1 MKLTFSL
8 IYGSIVFL
16 ATKVAVINFTNFREC
31 EAISATFFNAFVT
44 RCCLN
49 NIYIFAS
56 FDTLFIFFIFERSLI
71 TNLANLVPGYRP
83 LFEQDDTLLPLFK
96 HFGHKGVILSEA
108 ELHTTII
115 FAQIIPKRLSSV
127 LLDLGSYVNVSRS
140 GSANPSP
147 IQPSMRSSP

>member
-1 MKLTFSL
+1 LTSL
-8 IYGSIVFL
+8 ISASFL
-16 ATKVAVINFTNFREC
+16 NT
-31 EAISATFFNAFVT
+31 FVT
-44 RCCLN
+44 RCFLD

-56 FDTLFIFFIFERSLI
+56 FDTLFIFFIFERNLI
-71 TNLANLVPGYRP
+71 TYLAILLPGFHP
-83 LFEQDDTLLPLFK
+83 FEEDDTLLPLFK
-96 HFGHKGVILSEA
+96 HFGHEGVILSEA